1 MTFSKR
7 VNCSKGLMRALVA
20 SVFMLVSG
28 CDSPEFK
35 PSANYCKMEN
45 RQIPDAELKGR
56 LLLSLFKGQIH
67 GRRMPFITIEIEQ
80 HLASLGLS
88 ANALSSGLDP
98 RVSRALA
105 EFVEQQ
111 PLCCQ
116 LVVKELTSPTNEQ
129 LLDDETRDG
138 YFANFYVLKPP
149 YCVVPEDG
157 LLGDYR
163 IGNYRAYVEAW
174 KKETDPCRNDNI
186 ASISRAY
193 NCGFSMSLH

>member
-1 MTFSKR
+1 
-7 VNCSKGLMRALVA
+7 
-20 SVFMLVSG
+20 MLVSG

-56 LLLSLFKGQIH
+56 LLLSLREGQIH
-67 GRRMPFITIEIEQ
+67 RREMPFITIEIDQ

-88 ANALSSGLDP
+88 ANALSSSLDP

-105 EFVEQQ
+105 EFVEQH

-116 LVVKELTSPTNEQ
+116 LVVKELTSPTNVE
-129 LLDDETRDG
+129 LVGDETSEG
-138 YFANFYVLKPP
+138 YFGNFYVLNPP
-149 YCVVPEDG
+149 YCVVPEEG
-157 LLGDYR
+157 LLGY
-163 IGNYRAYVEAW
+163 Y
-174 KKETDPCRNDNI
+174 ETSYKHLVKGPNPCRGNV

-193 NCGFSMSLH
+193 NCGFAFLLH